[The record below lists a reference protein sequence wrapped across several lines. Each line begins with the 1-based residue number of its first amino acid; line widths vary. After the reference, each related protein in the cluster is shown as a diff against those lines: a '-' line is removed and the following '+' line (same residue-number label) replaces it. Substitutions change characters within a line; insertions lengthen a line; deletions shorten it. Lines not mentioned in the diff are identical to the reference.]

1 MAYALESM
9 LRIRV
14 MREDRA
20 GKDLVAAR
28 HAREAAQTEL
38 DARKRKLHAY
48 AQTKEERRDRVFDTI
63 IGRPVPRDEID
74 RVRTAISQIDEEG
87 VLLTDGVRR
96 AEADLETKEQETD
109 KAHGRF
115 VAAVK
120 ERAKVSQHRE
130 IWMEE
135 DRRMQEL
142 RADAEMEEFTGRK
155 MTDDDSDDLD

>member
-96 AEADLETKEQETD
+96 AEADLETKEQETE

-115 VAAVK
+115 IAAVK
-120 ERAKVSQHRE
+120 ERAKVSQHKE
-130 IWMEE
+130 IWAEE
-135 DRRMQEL
+135 DRRMQEM

-155 MTDDDSDDLD
+155 MTDDDSDDFD

>member
-155 MTDDDSDDLD
+155 MTDDDSDDFD

>member
-20 GKDLVAAR
+20 GEDLVAAR

-155 MTDDDSDDLD
+155 MTDDDSDDFD

>member
-20 GKDLVAAR
+20 GKDLVTAR
-28 HAREAAQTEL
+28 HAREMAQVEL
-38 DARKRKLHAY
+38 EMRKRRLSDY
-48 AQTKEERRDRVFDTI
+48 DQTKEERRDKVFETI
-63 IGRPVPRDEID
+63 MMRPVPRDEID
-74 RVRTAISQIDEEG
+74 RVRSAISQIDEEG
-87 VLLTDGVRR
+87 VLLTDGVHR
-96 AEADLETKEQETD
+96 AEADLEAKEQEAD

-115 VAAVK
+115 VVAVK
-120 ERAKVSQHRE
+120 ERVKVSQHKE
-130 IWMEE
+130 IWAEE

-155 MTDDDSDDLD
+155 MTDDDSDDFD

>member
-14 MREDRA
+14 MREERA

-28 HAREAAQTEL
+28 HAREMAQVEL
-38 DARKRKLHAY
+38 EARKQKLSDY
-48 AQTKEERRDRVFDTI
+48 AQTKDERRDRVFETI
-63 IGRPVPRDEID
+63 LMRPVPRDEID
-74 RVRTAISQIDEEG
+74 RVRSAISQIDEEG

-96 AEADLETKEQETD
+96 AEADLEAKGQEAD

-115 VAAVK
+115 IAAVK

-130 IWMEE
+130 IWAEE
-135 DRRMQEL
+135 ERRMQEL

-155 MTDDDSDDLD
+155 MTDDDSDDFD

>member
-28 HAREAAQTEL
+28 HAREVAQVEL
-38 DARKRKLHAY
+38 DARKRKLDDY
-48 AQTKEERRDRVFDTI
+48 AQTKDERRDRVFETI
-63 IGRPVPRDEID
+63 LMRPVPRDEID
-74 RVRTAISQIDEEG
+74 RVRSAISQIDEEG

-96 AEADLETKEQETD
+96 AEAELEAKEQEAD

-115 VAAVK
+115 IVAVK
-120 ERAKVSQHRE
+120 ERAKVSQHKE
-130 IWMEE
+130 IWAEE

-155 MTDDDSDDLD
+155 MTDDDSDDFD

>member
-1 MAYALESM
+1 MSYTLQPL

-48 AQTKEERRDRVFDTI
+48 AQTKEVRRDRVFDTI

-155 MTDDDSDDLD
+155 MTDDDSDDFD

>member
-48 AQTKEERRDRVFDTI
+48 AQTKEVRRDRVFDTI

-96 AEADLETKEQETD
+96 AEADLETKEQEAE

-115 VAAVK
+115 ISALK
-120 ERAKVSQHRE
+120 ERAKVSQHKE

-135 DRRMQEL
+135 DRRIQEL

-155 MTDDDSDDLD
+155 MTDDDSDDFD

>member
-48 AQTKEERRDRVFDTI
+48 AQTKEMRRDRVFDTI

-155 MTDDDSDDLD
+155 MTDDDSDDFD

>member
-20 GKDLVAAR
+20 GEDLVAAR
-28 HAREAAQTEL
+28 HAREMAQTEL
-38 DARKRKLHAY
+38 EARKRKLVDY
-48 AQTKEERRDRVFDTI
+48 DQTKEERRDKVFETI
-63 IGRPVPRDEID
+63 MMRPVPRDEID
-74 RVRTAISQIDEEG
+74 RVRSAISQIDEEG

-96 AEADLETKEQETD
+96 AEADLEAKGQEAD

-115 VAAVK
+115 IAAVK

-130 IWMEE
+130 IWAEE
-135 DRRMQEL
+135 ERRMQEL

-155 MTDDDSDDLD
+155 MTDDDSDDFD

>member
-1 MAYALESM
+1 M

-28 HAREAAQTEL
+28 HAREMAQVEL
-38 DARKRKLHAY
+38 EARKQKLSDY
-48 AQTKEERRDRVFDTI
+48 AQTREERRDKVFETI
-63 IGRPVPRDEID
+63 LMRPVPRDEID
-74 RVRTAISQIDEEG
+74 RVRSAISQIDEEG
-87 VLLTDGVRR
+87 VLLTDGVHR
-96 AEADLETKEQETD
+96 AEADLEATEQEAD

-115 VAAVK
+115 IAAVK

-130 IWMEE
+130 IWAEE
-135 DRRMQEL
+135 ERRMQEL

-155 MTDDDSDDLD
+155 MTDDDSDDFD

>member
-48 AQTKEERRDRVFDTI
+48 AQTKEVRRDRVFDTI

-120 ERAKVSQHRE
+120 ERAKVSQHRD
-130 IWMEE
+130 IWLEE

-155 MTDDDSDDLD
+155 MTDDDSDDFD

>member
-20 GKDLVAAR
+20 GKDLVSAR
-28 HAREAAQTEL
+28 HAREVAQVEL
-38 DARKRKLHAY
+38 DSRKRKLEAY

-63 IGRPVPRDEID
+63 LGRPVPRDEID

-87 VLLTDGVRR
+87 VLLTDGVTR
-96 AEADLETKEQETD
+96 AKADLETREQEAE

-130 IWMEE
+130 IWAEE
-135 DRRMQEL
+135 ERRMQEM

-155 MTDDDSDDLD
+155 MTDDDSDDFD

>member
-20 GKDLVAAR
+20 GKDLVSAR
-28 HAREAAQTEL
+28 HAREVAQVEL
-38 DARKRKLHAY
+38 DSRKRKLDAY
-48 AQTKEERRDRVFDTI
+48 SQTKEERRDRVFDTI
-63 IGRPVPRDEID
+63 MGRPVPRDEID

-155 MTDDDSDDLD
+155 MTDDDSDDFD

>member
-20 GKDLVAAR
+20 GKDLVTAR

-38 DARKRKLHAY
+38 DARRQKLHSY
-48 AQTKEERRDRVFDTI
+48 SLTKEERRDRVFDTI
-63 IGRPVPRDEID
+63 MGRAVPRDEID
-74 RVRTAISQIDEEG
+74 LVRTAISQIDEEG

-96 AEADLETKEQETD
+96 AEADLETKEQEAE
-109 KAHGRF
+109 KVHGRF
-115 VAAVK
+115 ISALK
-120 ERAKVSQHRE
+120 ERAKVSQHKE

-135 DRRMQEL
+135 DRRIQEL

-155 MTDDDSDDLD
+155 MTDDDSDDFD

>member
-142 RADAEMEEFTGRK
+142 RAEAEMEEFTGRK
-155 MTDDDSDDLD
+155 MTDDDSDDFD

>member
-20 GKDLVAAR
+20 GKDLVTAR
-28 HAREAAQTEL
+28 HAREMAQVEL
-38 DARKRKLHAY
+38 EARKRKLSDY
-48 AQTKEERRDRVFDTI
+48 DQTKDERRDRVFETI
-63 IGRPVPRDEID
+63 LMRPVSRDEID
-74 RVRTAISQIDEEG
+74 RVRSAVSQIDEEG
-87 VLLTDGVRR
+87 VLLMDGVRR
-96 AEADLETKEQETD
+96 AEADLEAKGQEAD

-115 VAAVK
+115 IAAVK

-130 IWMEE
+130 IWAEE
-135 DRRMQEL
+135 ERRMQEL

-155 MTDDDSDDLD
+155 MTDDDSDDFD